1 MPHVELTGKYKII
14 YNKINNINIDLKNT
28 QSIDNL
34 LSLTNGVKENL
45 KNIKENLENI
55 KMLLD

>member
-28 QSIDNL
+28 QNIDNL
-34 LSLTNGVKENL
+34 LPLTNDVKENL